1 MVRPGQ
7 IYKISANIL
16 QARLQ
21 MTIRASISCNGV
33 EIADVSQEVKEGV
46 PEILNMRVPATTV
59 PGDYKLRV
67 EGLYLDTP
75 FGGRAFVNETQL
87 TFSKRFMTIFIQ
99 MDKPVYMQGQ
109 TVRFRV
115 IPINIEL
122 KAFGRAIDVYVLDPN
137 RRIMK
142 RWLSRQSNFG
152 TVSLQYQM
160 SDQPLFGE
168 WYIRVEA
175 LGQIEETQFLV
186 EEYYQTR
193 YEVNVTMPAFF
204 FNTDQFI
211 YGRIM
216 ANYTSG
222 APVRGNLTLKA
233 TVRPIPQY
241 RPRYYTQGQFN
252 NRGQFGIP
260 SGYGQ
265 NQYTRVNP
273 VYPYTYNDSYNQQ
286 QQNDFGP
293 TTVDE
298 YGRVIPQ
305 ENHYLP
311 GQPNQVD
318 QPDWWYDPQ
327 KVFTRMFNFDEKYPF
342 WMPKPDPTQYAIE
355 HSNNPNPNYNTYTT
369 TSSYSGYYNN
379 PNYDQLPYLRF
390 FNGTYNFKY
399 PMSELAQLVPTL
411 DGVEVI
417 ITASVG
423 DPFLDDVIEGYSIA
437 RIFNSSLA
445 VTFLGGTPQVFKP
458 SMPFDVYMAVSY
470 HDGSPLPEWQARG
483 VSLQVHVQIE
493 GRGGGIE
500 PQQPQLVPGH
510 DAVWHLKLDLYKLLR
525 LQNDPN
531 YRDVLNSITG
541 VRLSA
546 QLVDAVGS
554 HANADVHFIAHYSAN
569 NQHIR
574 IATSTTDAR
583 VGEYVIFHVQSNFY
597 MEYFNYV
604 VMSKGIILTS
614 GQENMQEGVRTFAVT
629 VSAEMAPVATALV
642 WSADRRGA
650 VLADSLTFPVNGI
663 SRNNFTVFINNR
675 KHRTGERVEVA
686 IYGEPGSYV
695 GLSALDNAFY
705 TMQAGN
711 ELSYAKVPIAYIH
724 LRRARRLRGAVRARQ
739 RLLHHAGRQRALL
752 RQGTHCLHTS
762 TASPAPT
769 WGCPRSTTP
778 STPCRPATSSPT
790 PRYPLLTY
798 IYGEPGA
805 YVGLSALDNAFYTMQ
820 AGNEL
825 SYAKVPIAYIHL
837 RRARRLRGAVRARQ
851 RLLHHAG
858 RQRALLRQGTHC
870 LHTSTASPAPTWGC
884 PRSTTP
890 STPCRP
896 ATSSPTPRYPLL
908 TYIYGEPGAYV
919 GLSAL
924 DNAFYTM
931 QAGNELSYAKVIR
944 KMSYFDEATNGTFA
958 YTWRSHAGDADQL
971 VYFPS
976 STFGIDANRTFE
988 YAGLVV
994 FSDVPVTRRY
1004 SNCNSS
1010 LGLGEC
1016 LEGGCYSLSKR
1027 CDGIFDCSDHTD
1039 EANCEHDPSFSL
1051 RHFRKFRFNRVQ
1063 RQYDNVWLWR
1073 DVNIGPHGRYVFTV
1087 DVPQIPAHWTVSA
1100 FSMSPSLGLGML
1112 TEPKHYSGVLPFF
1125 IKVEGP
1131 DRCRQGEQ
1139 VGLRVV
1145 VFNYQAQDIEA
1156 VVVLSASPDYKFV
1169 HVEENGIVRSYNP
1182 RTSFG
1187 EHQFFVYIVSGDA
1200 ATVYVPVVPTRLGDV
1215 HVHLH
1220 ASTLMGQ
1227 HHYVKKICVEADGLP
1242 QYRHQSVLLDLSN
1255 RAYVFQYMHVNVT
1268 ESPIITYEVD
1278 RYYVYG
1284 SNKARI
1290 SIVGDVVGPLF
1301 PTMPVNATS
1310 LLDLPMDSAEQNM
1323 FSFAAN
1329 MYLTLYMRLIN
1340 QRNRTLE
1347 RDAFYHMNILY
1358 QRQLSFMKPDGSFS
1372 LFRSDW
1378 NQSASSVW
1386 LTSFCA
1392 KIFQDASFNEWENFI
1407 YIDPEVISMAVSWVL
1422 DHQTP
1427 EGAFYEVTWL
1437 PNRNDNTTIVVPKNS
1452 SLYREAFGHAGWNDP
1467 SAVEVN
1473 NTIVMQ
1479 RNITLTA
1486 QVVITL
1492 ETVKNLKDVGVSEG
1506 LSARVSSAQQRGIR
1520 WLERHLRLLSE
1531 VREAYALAL
1540 VAHALTFS
1548 KAPSSEHAYRL
1559 LLRLARYEGKCSPR
1573 SPAAGA
1579 PPRARLPPAAAPGA
1593 LRGAPRALLQQA
1605 PPPEHAYRLLLR
1617 LARYEGKCSPRSP
1630 AAGAPPRARLPP
1642 AAAPGALRGAPRA
1655 LLQQAPPP
1663 EHAYR
1668 LLLRL
1673 ARYEGKCSPRS
1684 PAAGAP
1690 PPSTPTA
1697 CCCAWRATRVS
1708 APRALLQQAPPPRAR
1723 LPPAAAPGALR
1734 GRPPPEHAYR
1744 LLLRLARYEGKC
1756 SPRSPA
1762 AGAPPPSTP
1771 TACCCAWRATRV
1783 SAPRAL
1789 LQQAP
1794 PPAHAYR
1801 LLLRL
1806 ARYEGKCSPR
1816 SPAAGAPPRARLPP
1830 AAAPGALRGRP
1841 PPEHA
1846 YRLLLR
1852 LARYEGKCSPRSP
1865 AAGAPPPSPP
1875 TACCCAW
1882 RATRVSAPRALLQQA
1897 PPPEHAYRLLLRLAR
1912 YEGGLVYWGKEPVP
1926 QPPYKME
1933 NQKPFLLPRLPYK
1946 YDSNNIAATAYAL
1959 LACMDHQDNNEPIV
1973 MWLNAQRLKD
1983 GGWASTQDTYVALR
1997 ALLEYTNRKRL
2008 RDVSSLSISVDAVAL
2023 PGATRTLLV
2032 RNDNLAHMQFIDI
2045 PEAWGTVKVT
2055 ARGAG
2060 YAILQM
2066 SVQYNVDIARFVT
2079 PPARA
2084 LLLARGLA
2092 PLLRTEPVAH
2102 RVPGLRQVLLN
2113 HFMCHIFPTSGRV
2126 GSWTLLD
2133 ESPRSG
2139 MSVLEV
2145 GVPTGYMIQQQKLDA
2160 YVLSRRV
2167 PTLQRAKYLP
2177 TKILFYFEYLSQEPT
2192 CVNFTIE
2199 RWFPVANMS
2208 RYLPMR
2214 VYDYYA
2220 PERFNESIFDALP
2233 TYLLNICEVCGSSQC
2248 PYCAIYN
2255 AASPPSPLTLLRLLL
2270 LAALLLLR

>member
-1 MVRPGQ
+1 MNLLLLTYILCTTVLQLCSSQDYASPTYNPDTSQPNPTNDYLNPDQRYENPYDPKRRYQNRNQNPYDPNQSQYDPNRSQFGTDQRFNQYENRNQDINYNPNQYSSDVTQRPAWDSGRTYSTSYKGAALEHDSVIINEATYFIVASRMVRPGQ

-16 QARLQ
+16 EARMQ

-33 EIADVSQEVKEGV
+33 EIADVNQRVKEGV

-59 PGDYKLRV
+59 PGEYKLRV

-87 TFSKRFMTIFIQ
+87 SFSRRFMTIFIQ

-115 IPINIEL
+115 IPINTEL

-168 WYIRVEA
+168 WHIRVEA
-175 LGQIEETQFLV
+175 LGQIEEAQFLV

-204 FNTDQFI
+204 FNTETYI
-211 YGRIM
+211 HGRIM

-233 TVRPIPQY
+233 TIRPIPQY
-241 RPRYYTQGQFN
+241 RPRYYSQGQFN

-260 SGYGQ
+260 TGYGST
-265 NQYTRVNP
+265 QYTRVHPN
-273 VYPYTYNDSYNQQ
+273 YPYGYNNESNYQQ
-286 QQNDFGP
+286 QYDYGNGQS
-293 TTVDE
+293 VIDE
-298 YGRVIPQ
+298 YGRVV
-305 ENHYLP
+305 NKDTRYLP
-311 GQPNQVD
+311 GQPNQLD
-318 QPDWWYDPQ
+318 QLDWWYDPQ
-327 KVFTRMFNFDEKYPF
+327 KVVTRMFNFDEKYPF
-342 WMPKPDPTQYAIE
+342 WMPKPDPTQYAID
-355 HSNNPNPNYNTYTT
+355 HNNINNNINSNQNNPNYNSYTT
-369 TSSYSGYYNN
+369 TSTYSNYYNN
-379 PNYDQLPYLRF
+379 PYYDQLPYLRF
-390 FNGTYNFKY
+390 FNGTYDFKY

-423 DPFLDDVIEGYSIA
+423 DPFLDEVIEGYSIA
-437 RIFNSSLA
+437 RIFNSSLQ

-458 SMPFDVYMAVSY
+458 AMPFDVYMVVSY
-470 HDGSPLPEWQARG
+470 HDGSRLPAWQARG
-483 VSLQVHVQIE
+483 VSLQVQLQLE
-493 GRGGGIE
+493 GRGGALD
-500 PQQPQLVPGH
+500 PQQPTLVPGH

-531 YRDVLNSITG
+531 YREVLNSITG

-546 QLVDAVGS
+546 QLSDAAGGRAS
-554 HANADVHFIAHYSAN
+554 ADVHFVAHYSAN
-569 NQHIR
+569 NHHIR
-574 IATSTTDAR
+574 ISTSTTDAR
-583 VGEYVIFHVQSNFY
+583 VGEYIIFHVQSNFY
-597 MEYFNYV
+597 MESFNYV

-614 GQENMQEGVRTFAVT
+614 GQEIMQEGVRTFAVS
-629 VSAEMAPVATALV
+629 VSAEMSPVATALV
-642 WSADRRGA
+642 WAAQRRA
-650 VLADSLTFPVNGI
+650 HVLADSLTFPVNGI

-686 IYGEPGSYV
+686 IYGEPGAYV
-695 GLSALDNAFY
+695 GLSGIDNTFY

-711 ELSYAKVPIAYIH
+711 EL
-724 LRRARRLRGAVRARQ
+724 
-739 RLLHHAGRQRALL
+739 
-752 RQGTHCLHTS
+752 T
-762 TASPAPT
+762 
-769 WGCPRSTTP
+769 
-778 STPCRPATSSPT
+778 
-790 PRYPLLTY
+790 
-798 IYGEPGA
+798 
-805 YVGLSALDNAFYTMQ
+805 
-820 AGNEL
+820 
-825 SYAKVPIAYIHL
+825 
-837 RRARRLRGAVRARQ
+837 
-851 RLLHHAG
+851 
-858 RQRALLRQGTHC
+858 
-870 LHTSTASPAPTWGC
+870 
-884 PRSTTP
+884 
-890 STPCRP
+890 
-896 ATSSPTPRYPLL
+896 
-908 TYIYGEPGAYV
+908 
-919 GLSAL
+919 
-924 DNAFYTM
+924 
-931 QAGNELSYAKVIR
+931 YAKVIS
-944 KMSYFDEATNGTFA
+944 KMSHFDESTNGTFA
-958 YTWRSHAGDADQL
+958 YTWRSHFGDADDL

-994 FSDVPVTRRY
+994 FSDVAVTRRY
-1004 SNCNSS
+1004 TTCNVSQ
-1010 LGLGEC
+1010 GYGEC
-1016 LEGGCYSLSKR
+1016 LEGGCYPLSKR
-1027 CDGIFDCSDHTD
+1027 CDGSYDCPDHTD
-1039 EANCEHDPSFSL
+1039 ESNCESDINKSFEL
-1051 RHFRKFRFNRVQ
+1051 THFRKFRFNRVQ

-1087 DVPQIPAHWTVSA
+1087 DVPQIPAHWIVSA
-1100 FSMSPSLGLGML
+1100 FSMSASRGLGML
-1112 TEPKHYSGVLPFF
+1112 TEPKRYIGVLPFF

-1131 DRCRQGEQ
+1131 DQCRQGEQ

-1145 VFNYQAQDIEA
+1145 VFNYQPQDIEA

-1200 ATVYVPVVPTRLGDV
+1200 ATVYVPVVATRLGDM
-1215 HVHLH
+1215 HVRLH

-1227 HHYVKKICVEADGLP
+1227 HHVVKKIRVEPDGLP

-1268 ESPIITYEVD
+1268 ETPIIPYEVD
-1278 RYYVYG
+1278 RYYVFG
-1284 SNKARI
+1284 SNRARI
-1290 SIVGDVVGPLF
+1290 SVVGDVVGPLF

-1347 RDAFYHMNILY
+1347 RDAFYHMNTLY

-1437 PNRNDNTTIVVPKNS
+1437 PNRNDNSTIVVPKNS
-1452 SLYREAFGHAGWNDP
+1452 TLYREAFGHAGWHDP

-1473 NTIVMQ
+1473 DSIIMQ
-1479 RNITLTA
+1479 RNLTLTA

-1492 ETVKNLKDVGVSEG
+1492 ETVKNLKDIGVREG
-1506 LSARVSSAQQRGIR
+1506 LSARVSSAQQRACR
-1520 WLERHLRLLSE
+1520 WLERHLRLLQERGS
-1531 VREAYALAL
+1531 AYALAL
-1540 VAHALTFS
+1540 VAHALTHA

-1559 LLRLARYEGKCSPR
+1559 LKRR
-1573 SPAAGA
+1573 
-1579 PPRARLPPAAAPGA
+1579 
-1593 LRGAPRALLQQA
+1593 Q
-1605 PPPEHAYRLLLR
+1605 
-1617 LARYEGKCSPRSP
+1617 
-1630 AAGAPPRARLPP
+1630 
-1642 AAAPGALRGAPRA
+1642 
-1655 LLQQAPPP
+1655 
-1663 EHAYR
+1663 
-1668 LLLRL
+1668 
-1673 ARYEGKCSPRS
+1673 
-1684 PAAGAP
+1684 
-1690 PPSTPTA
+1690 
-1697 CCCAWRATRVS
+1697 
-1708 APRALLQQAPPPRAR
+1708 
-1723 LPPAAAPGALR
+1723 
-1734 GRPPPEHAYR
+1734 
-1744 LLLRLARYEGKC
+1744 
-1756 SPRSPA
+1756 
-1762 AGAPPPSTP
+1762 
-1771 TACCCAWRATRV
+1771 
-1783 SAPRAL
+1783 
-1789 LQQAP
+1789 
-1794 PPAHAYR
+1794 
-1801 LLLRL
+1801 
-1806 ARYEGKCSPR
+1806 
-1816 SPAAGAPPRARLPP
+1816 
-1830 AAAPGALRGRP
+1830 
-1841 PPEHA
+1841 
-1846 YRLLLR
+1846 
-1852 LARYEGKCSPRSP
+1852 
-1865 AAGAPPPSPP
+1865 
-1875 TACCCAW
+1875 
-1882 RATRVSAPRALLQQA
+1882 
-1897 PPPEHAYRLLLRLAR
+1897 R
-1912 YEGGLVYWGKEPVP
+1912 YEGGLSYWGREPVP

-1933 NQKPFLLPRLPYK
+1933 NQKPFLLPRLPYR

-1959 LACMDHQDNNEPIV
+1959 LACMDHQDNNEAIV

-1983 GGWASTQDTYVALR
+1983 GGWASTQDTYIALR
-1997 ALLEYTNRKRL
+1997 ALIEYTNRKRL
-2008 RDVSSLSISVDAVAL
+2008 RDVSSLTVSVDAVAL
-2023 PGATRTLLV
+2023 SGETRTLYV
-2032 RNDNLAHMQFIDI
+2032 KNDNLAVMQYIDI

-2060 YAILQM
+2060 YALLQM
-2066 SVQYNVDIARFVT
+2066 SVQYNVDIARFQT
-2079 PPARA
+2079 PPPLRCFQLRA
-2084 LLLARGLA
+2084 
-2092 PLLRTEPVAH
+2092 AH
-2102 RVPGLRQVLLN
+2102 
-2113 HFMCHIFPTSGRV
+2113 HFHGRNQSHIEYQGCA
-2126 GSWTLLD
+2126 SWTLLE

-2139 MSVLEV
+2139 MAVMEV
-2145 GVPTGYMIQQQKLDA
+2145 GIPTGYMIQQQRLDA

-2177 TKILFYFEYLSQEPT
+2177 TKILFYFDYLSEEQT
-2192 CVNFTIE
+2192 CVNFTVE

-2208 RYLPMR
+2208 RYLPIR

-2255 AASPPSPLTLLRLLL
+2255 NALRSTVAAPLLL
-2270 LAALLLLR
+2270 IAVLVTLTRYLRPQAFFYGIS

>member
-1 MVRPGQ
+1 MITVLKLCTSQDYVQPTYDPDTSPRYSTNDYLNNDPKYENPYDPNRRYQNRNQNVYDPNRSTYDQDQRYNPDLKYNQNQYTPEVSSRPSWDSSRTFSTSYKAPLEHESLIINEATYFIVASRMVRPGQ

-33 EIADVSQEVKEGV
+33 EIADVSQGVKEGV

-59 PGDYKLRV
+59 PGDYKLRI

-75 FGGRAFVNETQL
+75 FGGRAFANETQL
-87 TFSKRFMTIFIQ
+87 TFSRRFMTIFIQ
-99 MDKPVYMQGQ
+99 MDKPVYMQSQ

-115 IPINIEL
+115 IPINTEL

-175 LGQIEETQFLV
+175 LGQTEETQFLV

-204 FNTDQFI
+204 FNTEPYI
-211 YGRIM
+211 HGRIM

-233 TVRPIPQY
+233 TIRPIPQY

-252 NRGQFGIP
+252 NRGQFGLTP
-260 SGYGQ
+260 GYGQ
-265 NQYTRVNP
+265 NQYTRVNTN
-273 VYPYTYNDSYNQQ
+273 YPYGYNDSSYQQ
-286 QQNDFGP
+286 QYEFGQ
-293 TTVDE
+293 TMVDE
-298 YGRVIPQ
+298 HGRVVDK
-305 ENHYLP
+305 ETHYIP
-311 GQPNQVD
+311 GQPNQLD

-327 KVFTRMFNFDEKYPF
+327 KVVSRTFNFDEKYPF
-342 WMPKPDPTQYAIE
+342 WVWKPDPTQYAIE
-355 HSNNPNPNYNTYTT
+355 HGSNTNNPNYNTYAT
-369 TSSYSGYYNN
+369 TSTYNYYN
-379 PNYDQLPYLRF
+379 PNYDQLPFLRY

-423 DPFLDDVIEGYSIA
+423 DPFLDEIIEGYSIA
-437 RIFNSSLA
+437 RIFNSSLS
-445 VTFLGGTPQVFKP
+445 VSFLGGTPQVFKP
-458 SMPFDVYMAVSY
+458 AMPFDVYMVVSY
-470 HDGSPLPEWQARG
+470 HDGSPLPAWQARG
-483 VSLQVHVQIE
+483 ISLQVFVQVE
-493 GRGGGIE
+493 GRGGGVE
-500 PQQPQLVPGH
+500 PQKPQLVPGH
-510 DAVWHLKLDLYKLLR
+510 DAVWHLKLDLYKVLH

-531 YRDVLNSITG
+531 YRDVLNGITG
-541 VRLSA
+541 VRLNA
-546 QLVDAVGS
+546 QLQDALGS
-554 HANADVHFIAHYSAN
+554 RATADMHFIAHHSAN

-583 VGEYVIFHVQSNFY
+583 VGEYIIFHVQSNFY
-597 MEYFNYV
+597 MESFNYV

-614 GQENMQEGVRTFAVT
+614 GQEIMQEGVRTFSVS
-629 VSAEMAPVATALV
+629 VSAEMAPVATVLV
-642 WSADRRGA
+642 WSAHRRGA

-663 SRNNFTVFINNR
+663 SRNNFTVYINNR

-686 IYGEPGSYV
+686 
-695 GLSALDNAFY
+695 
-705 TMQAGN
+705 
-711 ELSYAKVPIAYIH
+711 
-724 LRRARRLRGAVRARQ
+724 
-739 RLLHHAGRQRALL
+739 
-752 RQGTHCLHTS
+752 
-762 TASPAPT
+762 
-769 WGCPRSTTP
+769 
-778 STPCRPATSSPT
+778 
-790 PRYPLLTY
+790 

-825 SYAKVPIAYIHL
+825 
-837 RRARRLRGAVRARQ
+837 
-851 RLLHHAG
+851 
-858 RQRALLRQGTHC
+858 T
-870 LHTSTASPAPTWGC
+870 
-884 PRSTTP
+884 
-890 STPCRP
+890 
-896 ATSSPTPRYPLL
+896 
-908 TYIYGEPGAYV
+908 
-919 GLSAL
+919 
-924 DNAFYTM
+924 
-931 QAGNELSYAKVIR
+931 YAKVIS
-944 KMSYFDEATNGTFA
+944 KMSYFDESTNGTFA
-958 YTWRSHAGDADQL
+958 YTWRSHAGDADEL

-976 STFGIDANRTFE
+976 ATFGIDANRTFE

-994 FSDVPVTRRY
+994 FSDVPLPRRP
-1004 SNCNSS
+1004 SNCNAS
-1010 LGLGEC
+1010 LGVGEC
-1016 LEGGCYSLSKR
+1016 LEGGCYPLSKR
-1027 CDGIFDCSDHTD
+1027 CDGTYDCTDHTD
-1039 EANCEHDPSFSL
+1039 EANCDHDRSFELS
-1051 RHFRKFRFNRVQ
+1051 HFRKFRFNRVQ

-1073 DVNIGPHGRYVFTV
+1073 DVNIGPHGRYVFTI

-1100 FSMSPSLGLGML
+1100 FSMSASLGLGML
-1112 TEPKHYSGVLPFF
+1112 TEPKRYVGVLPFF

-1145 VFNYQAQDIEA
+1145 VFNYQQQDIEA

-1187 EHQFFVYIVSGDA
+1187 EHQFFVYIIAGDA
-1200 ATVYVPVVPTRLGDV
+1200 ATVYVPVVPTRLGDI
-1215 HVHLH
+1215 HVRLH
-1220 ASTLMGQ
+1220 ASTLIGQ
-1227 HHYVKKICVEADGLP
+1227 HHYVKKISVEADGLP

-1268 ESPIITYEVD
+1268 ESPILTYEVD
-1278 RYYVYG
+1278 RYYVFG
-1284 SNKARI
+1284 SNKARV
-1290 SIVGDVVGPLF
+1290 SVVGDVVGPLF

-1347 RDAFYHMNILY
+1347 NEAFYHMNTLY

-1422 DHQTP
+1422 EHQTP
-1427 EGAFYEVTWL
+1427 DGAFYEVTWL
-1437 PNRNDNTTIVVPKNS
+1437 PNRNDNSNFVVPKS
-1452 SLYREAFGHAGWNDP
+1452 SPAYIGAMSDPTSVQVND
-1467 SAVEVN
+1467 
-1473 NTIVMQ
+1473 TIVMQ

-1492 ETVKNLKDVGVSEG
+1492 EAVKNLKDIGVREG
-1506 LSARVSSAQQRGIR
+1506 LSAQVSSAQQRAFR
-1520 WLERHLRLLSE
+1520 WLERHLALLGE
-1531 VREAYALAL
+1531 LGDVYPLAVVAYAL
-1540 VAHALTFS
+1540 TIS
-1548 KAPSSEHAYRL
+1548 KAPSAEHAYRL
-1559 LLRLARYEGKCSPR
+1559 LKRLE
-1573 SPAAGA
+1573 
-1579 PPRARLPPAAAPGA
+1579 
-1593 LRGAPRALLQQA
+1593 
-1605 PPPEHAYRLLLR
+1605 
-1617 LARYEGKCSPRSP
+1617 
-1630 AAGAPPRARLPP
+1630 
-1642 AAAPGALRGAPRA
+1642 
-1655 LLQQAPPP
+1655 
-1663 EHAYR
+1663 
-1668 LLLRL
+1668 
-1673 ARYEGKCSPRS
+1673 
-1684 PAAGAP
+1684 
-1690 PPSTPTA
+1690 
-1697 CCCAWRATRVS
+1697 
-1708 APRALLQQAPPPRAR
+1708 
-1723 LPPAAAPGALR
+1723 
-1734 GRPPPEHAYR
+1734 
-1744 LLLRLARYEGKC
+1744 
-1756 SPRSPA
+1756 
-1762 AGAPPPSTP
+1762 
-1771 TACCCAWRATRV
+1771 
-1783 SAPRAL
+1783 
-1789 LQQAP
+1789 
-1794 PPAHAYR
+1794 
-1801 LLLRL
+1801 
-1806 ARYEGKCSPR
+1806 
-1816 SPAAGAPPRARLPP
+1816 
-1830 AAAPGALRGRP
+1830 
-1841 PPEHA
+1841 
-1846 YRLLLR
+1846 
-1852 LARYEGKCSPRSP
+1852 
-1865 AAGAPPPSPP
+1865 
-1875 TACCCAW
+1875 
-1882 RATRVSAPRALLQQA
+1882 
-1897 PPPEHAYRLLLRLAR
+1897 R

-1973 MWLNAQRLKD
+1973 MWLNSQRLKD
-1983 GGWASTQDTYVALR
+1983 GGWASTQDTYIALR
-1997 ALLEYTNRKRL
+1997 ALIDYTNRKRL
-2008 RDVSSLSISVDAVAL
+2008 RDVSALTVTVDAVAL
-2023 PGATRTLLV
+2023 RGDTRTLHV
-2032 RNDNLAHMQFIDI
+2032 DNDNLARMQSIDI

-2066 SVQYNVDIARFVT
+2066 SVQYNVDTPRFLT
-2079 PPARA
+2079 MPPVKSFSLISASRYYG
-2084 LLLARGLA
+2084 RN
-2092 PLLRTEPVAH
+2092 
-2102 RVPGLRQVLLN
+2102 QS
-2113 HFMCHIFPTSGRV
+2113 HIEFQTCA
-2126 GSWTLLD
+2126 SWTLTS

-2139 MSVLEV
+2139 MAVLEV
-2145 GVPTGYMIQQQKLDA
+2145 GVPTGYMIQQQRLDA
-2160 YVLSRRV
+2160 YVLSKRV
-2167 PTLQRAKYLP
+2167 TTLQRAKYTP
-2177 TKILFYFEYLSQEPT
+2177 TKIVFYFQYLSPEPT

-2208 RYLPMR
+2208 RYLPIR

-2220 PERFNESIFDALP
+2220 PERYNESIFDALP

-2255 AASPPSPLTLLRLLL
+2255 TAITYTVTLPLVIIAVL
-2270 LAALLLLR
+2270 LALKQHIPLVDLGAL

>member
-1 MVRPGQ
+1 MNLVILTYILSISVLQLCSSQDYVQPTYNPDVNQPSPTNDYLNNDPRYNNPYDPNRRYQNRNQNQYDPNRSQYDPNRGQYDPNRGQYDQDQRYNNQFENRSPDLNYNQNQYTPDITPRPSWDSGRTYSTSYKGAALEHDSVIINEATYFIVASKMVRPGQ

-33 EIADVSQEVKEGV
+33 EIADVSQGVKEGV

-87 TFSKRFMTIFIQ
+87 TFSRRFMTIFIQ

-115 IPINIEL
+115 IPINTEL
-122 KAFGRAIDVYVLDPN
+122 KAFGRAIDVFILDPN

-168 WYIRVEA
+168 WFIRVEA

-204 FNTDQFI
+204 FNTEPFI
-211 YGRIM
+211 HGRIM

-233 TVRPIPQY
+233 TVRPIPHY
-241 RPRYYTQGQFN
+241 RPRYYAHGQFN
-252 NRGQFGIP
+252 NRGQYGVT
-260 SGYGQ
+260 GYGQ

-273 VYPYTYNDSYNQQ
+273 NYPYAYNESGYPQYEY
-286 QQNDFGP
+286 GP
-293 TTVDE
+293 TDE
-298 YGRVIPQ
+298 FGRPL
-305 ENHYLP
+305 NTPRYLP
-311 GQPNQVD
+311 GQPNQLD

-327 KVFTRMFNFDEKYPF
+327 KVVTRMFNFDEKYPF

-355 HSNNPNPNYNTYTT
+355 HGSGVNNPNYNTYTT
-369 TSSYSGYYNN
+369 ASSSYNNNYYNN
-379 PNYDQLPYLRF
+379 PYYDQLPYLRF
-390 FNGTYNFKY
+390 FNGTYDFKY

-423 DPFLDDVIEGYSIA
+423 DPFLDEVIEGYSIA
-437 RIFNSSLA
+437 RIFNSSLQ
-445 VTFLGGTPQVFKP
+445 VSFLGGTPQVFKP
-458 SMPFDVYMAVSY
+458 AMPFDVYMVVSY
-470 HDGSPLPEWQARG
+470 HDGSPLPAWQARG
-483 VSLQVHVQIE
+483 VSLQVHVQVE
-493 GRGGGIE
+493 GRGGGVE
-500 PQQPQLVPGH
+500 PQQPRLVPGH

-531 YRDVLNSITG
+531 YREVLNSVTG

-554 HANADVHFIAHYSAN
+554 HATADMHFIAHYSAN

-574 IATSTTDAR
+574 IATSSTNAR

-597 MEYFNYV
+597 MEAFNYV

-614 GQENMQEGVRTFAVT
+614 GQENMGEGVHTFSVT
-629 VSAEMAPVATALV
+629 VSAEMSPVATVVV
-642 WSADRRGA
+642 WSADRRGH

-663 SRNNFTVFINNR
+663 SRNNFTVSINNR
-675 KHRTGERVEVA
+675 KHRTGERVEV
-686 IYGEPGSYV
+686 
-695 GLSALDNAFY
+695 
-705 TMQAGN
+705 M
-711 ELSYAKVPIAYIH
+711 
-724 LRRARRLRGAVRARQ
+724 
-739 RLLHHAGRQRALL
+739 
-752 RQGTHCLHTS
+752 
-762 TASPAPT
+762 
-769 WGCPRSTTP
+769 
-778 STPCRPATSSPT
+778 
-790 PRYPLLTY
+790 

-825 SYAKVPIAYIHL
+825 
-837 RRARRLRGAVRARQ
+837 
-851 RLLHHAG
+851 
-858 RQRALLRQGTHC
+858 T
-870 LHTSTASPAPTWGC
+870 
-884 PRSTTP
+884 
-890 STPCRP
+890 
-896 ATSSPTPRYPLL
+896 
-908 TYIYGEPGAYV
+908 
-919 GLSAL
+919 
-924 DNAFYTM
+924 
-931 QAGNELSYAKVIR
+931 YAKVIS

-958 YTWRSHAGDADQL
+958 YTWRSHEGDADEL

-988 YAGLVV
+988 FAGLVV

-1004 SNCNSS
+1004 SNCNAS
-1010 LGLGEC
+1010 LGLAEC
-1016 LEGGCYSLSKR
+1016 LEGGCYPASKR
-1027 CDGIFDCSDHTD
+1027 CDGNYDCPDHTD
-1039 EANCEHDPSFSL
+1039 ESNCDNDRSFELS
-1051 RHFRKFRFNRVQ
+1051 HFRKFRFNRVQ

-1087 DVPQIPAHWTVSA
+1087 DVPQVPAHWTVSA
-1100 FSMSPSLGLGML
+1100 FSMSPSRGVGML
-1112 TEPKHYSGVLPFF
+1112 TEPIRYVGVLPFF

-1145 VFNYQAQDIEA
+1145 VFNYQPQDIEA

-1200 ATVYVPVVPTRLGDV
+1200 AMVYVPVVPTRLGDV
-1215 HVHLH
+1215 HVRLH

-1227 HHYVKKICVEADGLP
+1227 HHYVKKISVEPDGLP

-1278 RYYVYG
+1278 RYYVFG
-1284 SNKARI
+1284 SNKARV

-1422 DHQTP
+1422 EHQTP

-1437 PNRNDNTTIVVPKNS
+1437 PNRNDNSTIVVPKNS
-1452 SLYREAFGHAGWNDP
+1452 SLYREAFGHTGWHDP

-1492 ETVKNLKDVGVSEG
+1492 ETVKNLKDIGVREG

-1531 VREAYALAL
+1531 VREPYALAL
-1540 VAHALTFS
+1540 VAHALTAS
-1548 KAPSSEHAYRL
+1548 KAPSSEHAFRL
-1559 LLRLARYEGKCSPR
+1559 LKRLQRN
-1573 SPAAGA
+1573 
-1579 PPRARLPPAAAPGA
+1579 
-1593 LRGAPRALLQQA
+1593 
-1605 PPPEHAYRLLLR
+1605 
-1617 LARYEGKCSPRSP
+1617 
-1630 AAGAPPRARLPP
+1630 
-1642 AAAPGALRGAPRA
+1642 
-1655 LLQQAPPP
+1655 
-1663 EHAYR
+1663 
-1668 LLLRL
+1668 
-1673 ARYEGKCSPRS
+1673 
-1684 PAAGAP
+1684 
-1690 PPSTPTA
+1690 
-1697 CCCAWRATRVS
+1697 
-1708 APRALLQQAPPPRAR
+1708 
-1723 LPPAAAPGALR
+1723 
-1734 GRPPPEHAYR
+1734 
-1744 LLLRLARYEGKC
+1744 
-1756 SPRSPA
+1756 
-1762 AGAPPPSTP
+1762 
-1771 TACCCAWRATRV
+1771 
-1783 SAPRAL
+1783 
-1789 LQQAP
+1789 
-1794 PPAHAYR
+1794 
-1801 LLLRL
+1801 
-1806 ARYEGKCSPR
+1806 
-1816 SPAAGAPPRARLPP
+1816 
-1830 AAAPGALRGRP
+1830 
-1841 PPEHA
+1841 
-1846 YRLLLR
+1846 
-1852 LARYEGKCSPRSP
+1852 
-1865 AAGAPPPSPP
+1865 
-1875 TACCCAW
+1875 
-1882 RATRVSAPRALLQQA
+1882 
-1897 PPPEHAYRLLLRLAR
+1897 
-1912 YEGGLVYWGKEPVP
+1912 EGGLVYWGKEPVP
-1926 QPPYKME
+1926 QPPFKME

-1983 GGWASTQDTYVALR
+1983 GGWASTQDTYISLR
-1997 ALLEYTNRKRL
+1997 ALIEYTNRKRL
-2008 RDVSSLSISVDAVAL
+2008 RDVSSLTVKVDAVAL
-2023 PGATRTLLV
+2023 AGATRTLYV

-2045 PEAWGTVKVT
+2045 PEAWGTVKVE

-2060 YAILQM
+2060 YAVLQL

-2079 PPARA
+2079 APP
-2084 LLLARGLA
+2084 
-2092 PLLRTEPVAH
+2092 
-2102 RVPGLRQVLLN
+2102 VPCFSLVSN
-2113 HFMCHIFPTSGRV
+2113 HHFYGRNQSHIEFQGCA
-2126 GSWTLLD
+2126 SWTLVE

-2139 MSVLEV
+2139 MAVLEV
-2145 GVPTGYMIQQQKLDA
+2145 GVPTGYMIQQQRLDA

-2177 TKILFYFEYLSQEPT
+2177 TKILFYFDYLSPEPT

-2255 AASPPSPLTLLRLLL
+2255 SALRTTLATPLLL
-2270 LAALLLLR
+2270 ITVLLAIRYIRFELGNS

>member
-1 MVRPGQ
+1 MNLLFLTYILSTTVLKLCSSQDYASPTYNPDISQTNPTNDYLNPDPKYDNPYDPNRRYQNRNQNDPTQQYDPNRPYDPNRSQYDPSRSQYDTNRNQYEADRRYNQDVNYNSNQYTPDNTPRPWDSSRTYSTSFKGAPLEHESVIINEATYFIVASRMVRPGQ

-16 QARLQ
+16 QARMQ

-33 EIADVSQEVKEGV
+33 EITDVNQRVKEGV
-46 PEILNMRVPATTV
+46 PEILNMRVPPTTV

-75 FGGRAFVNETQL
+75 FGGRAFINESQL
-87 TFSKRFMTIFIQ
+87 TFSRRFMTIFIQ

-115 IPINIEL
+115 IPINTEL
-122 KAFGRAIDVYVLDPN
+122 KAFGRAIDVFILDPN

-204 FNTDQFI
+204 FNTEPFI
-211 YGRIM
+211 HGRIM

-233 TVRPIPQY
+233 TIRPIPQY

-252 NRGQFGIP
+252 NRGQFGVA
-260 SGYGQ
+260 SGYGT
-265 NQYTRVNP
+265 NQYTRVRQNP
-273 VYPYTYNDSYNQQ
+273 YNYNNNYNDSYQQQYDKNYQQ
-286 QQNDFGP
+286 QQYDNYGQ
-293 TTVDE
+293 TMVDE
-298 YGRVIPQ
+298 FGRPVNT
-305 ENHYLP
+305 ETRYLP
-311 GQPNQVD
+311 GQPNQLE
-318 QPDWWYDPQ
+318 QPDWWYDQQ
-327 KVFTRMFNFDEKYPF
+327 KVVTRMFNFDEKYPF
-342 WMPKPDPTQYAIE
+342 WMPKPDPTQYAID
-355 HSNNPNPNYNTYTT
+355 HNSNVNNPNYNTYTT
-369 TSSYSGYYNN
+369 TSSYNNYYSN
-379 PNYDQLPYLRF
+379 PYYDQLPYLRF
-390 FNGTYNFKY
+390 FNGTYDFKY
-399 PMSELAQLVPTL
+399 PMSELSQLVPTL

-423 DPFLDDVIEGYSIA
+423 DPFLDEVIEGYSIA
-437 RIFNSSLA
+437 RIFNSSLQ

-458 SMPFDVYMAVSY
+458 AMPFDVYMVVSY
-470 HDGSPLPEWQARG
+470 HDGSPLPAWQARG
-483 VSLQVHVQIE
+483 VSLQVHVQVE
-493 GRGGGIE
+493 GRGGAVD
-500 PQQPQLVPGH
+500 PQQPALVPGS

-531 YRDVLNSITG
+531 YREVLNSITG

-554 HANADVHFIAHYSAN
+554 HATADVHFVAHYSAN

-574 IATSTTDAR
+574 ISTSTTDAR
-583 VGEYVIFHVQSNFY
+583 VGEYIIFHVQSNFY
-597 MEYFNYV
+597 MESFNYV

-614 GQENMQEGVRTFAVT
+614 GLEIMQEGVCTFAVT
-629 VSAEMAPVATALV
+629 VSAEMAPVATVLV
-642 WSADRRGA
+642 WAAPRRA
-650 VLADSLTFPVNGI
+650 TVLADSLTFPVNGI

-686 IYGEPGSYV
+686 IYGEPGAYV
-695 GLSALDNAFY
+695 GLSGIDNTFY

-711 ELSYAKVPIAYIH
+711 EL
-724 LRRARRLRGAVRARQ
+724 
-739 RLLHHAGRQRALL
+739 
-752 RQGTHCLHTS
+752 T
-762 TASPAPT
+762 
-769 WGCPRSTTP
+769 
-778 STPCRPATSSPT
+778 
-790 PRYPLLTY
+790 
-798 IYGEPGA
+798 
-805 YVGLSALDNAFYTMQ
+805 
-820 AGNEL
+820 
-825 SYAKVPIAYIHL
+825 
-837 RRARRLRGAVRARQ
+837 
-851 RLLHHAG
+851 
-858 RQRALLRQGTHC
+858 
-870 LHTSTASPAPTWGC
+870 
-884 PRSTTP
+884 
-890 STPCRP
+890 
-896 ATSSPTPRYPLL
+896 
-908 TYIYGEPGAYV
+908 
-919 GLSAL
+919 
-924 DNAFYTM
+924 
-931 QAGNELSYAKVIR
+931 YAKVIS
-944 KMSYFDEATNGTFA
+944 KMSHFGESTNGTFA
-958 YTWRSHAGDADQL
+958 YTWRSHFGDADDL

-988 YAGLVV
+988 YAGLIV

-1004 SNCNSS
+1004 TTCNVSQ
-1010 LGLGEC
+1010 GFGEC
-1016 LEGGCYSLSKR
+1016 LEGGCFPLAKQ
-1027 CDGIFDCSDHTD
+1027 CDGVYDCPDHTD
-1039 EANCEHDPSFSL
+1039 ESNCETDINKSFEL
-1051 RHFRKFRFNRVQ
+1051 THFRKFRFNRVQ

-1087 DVPQIPAHWTVSA
+1087 DVPQIPAHWIVSA

-1112 TEPKHYSGVLPFF
+1112 TEPKRYIGVLPFF

-1131 DRCRQGEQ
+1131 EQCRQGEQ

-1145 VFNYQAQDIEA
+1145 VFNYQPQDIEA
-1156 VVVLSASPDYKFV
+1156 VVVLAASPDYKFV

-1187 EHQFFVYIVSGDA
+1187 EHQFFVYITSGDA
-1200 ATVYVPVVPTRLGDV
+1200 ATVYVPVVPTRLGDI
-1215 HVHLH
+1215 HVRLH

-1227 HHYVKKICVEADGLP
+1227 HHYVKKITVEPDGLP

-1268 ESPIITYEVD
+1268 ETPIIPYEVD
-1278 RYYVYG
+1278 RYYVFG
-1284 SNKARI
+1284 SNRARI

-1310 LLDLPMDSAEQNM
+1310 LLHLPMDSAEQNM

-1347 RDAFYHMNILY
+1347 KEAFYHMNILY

-1427 EGAFYEVTWL
+1427 DGAFYEVTWM
-1437 PNRNDNTTIVVPKNS
+1437 PNRNDNSTIVVPKNS
-1452 SLYREAFGHAGWNDP
+1452 TLYREAFGHAGWSDP

-1473 NTIVMQ
+1473 NSIIMQ

-1492 ETVKNLKDVGVSEG
+1492 ETVKNLKDIGVREG

-1520 WLERHLRLLSE
+1520 WLERHLRLLDECGSP
-1531 VREAYALAL
+1531 YALAL
-1540 VAHALTFS
+1540 VAHALTHA
-1548 KAPSSEHAYRL
+1548 KAPSSEHAFRL
-1559 LLRLARYEGKCSPR
+1559 LKRR
-1573 SPAAGA
+1573 
-1579 PPRARLPPAAAPGA
+1579 
-1593 LRGAPRALLQQA
+1593 Q
-1605 PPPEHAYRLLLR
+1605 
-1617 LARYEGKCSPRSP
+1617 
-1630 AAGAPPRARLPP
+1630 
-1642 AAAPGALRGAPRA
+1642 
-1655 LLQQAPPP
+1655 
-1663 EHAYR
+1663 
-1668 LLLRL
+1668 
-1673 ARYEGKCSPRS
+1673 
-1684 PAAGAP
+1684 
-1690 PPSTPTA
+1690 
-1697 CCCAWRATRVS
+1697 
-1708 APRALLQQAPPPRAR
+1708 
-1723 LPPAAAPGALR
+1723 
-1734 GRPPPEHAYR
+1734 
-1744 LLLRLARYEGKC
+1744 
-1756 SPRSPA
+1756 
-1762 AGAPPPSTP
+1762 
-1771 TACCCAWRATRV
+1771 
-1783 SAPRAL
+1783 
-1789 LQQAP
+1789 
-1794 PPAHAYR
+1794 
-1801 LLLRL
+1801 
-1806 ARYEGKCSPR
+1806 
-1816 SPAAGAPPRARLPP
+1816 
-1830 AAAPGALRGRP
+1830 
-1841 PPEHA
+1841 
-1846 YRLLLR
+1846 
-1852 LARYEGKCSPRSP
+1852 
-1865 AAGAPPPSPP
+1865 
-1875 TACCCAW
+1875 
-1882 RATRVSAPRALLQQA
+1882 
-1897 PPPEHAYRLLLRLAR
+1897 R
-1912 YEGGLVYWGKEPVP
+1912 YEGGLSYWGQEPVP

-1973 MWLNAQRLKD
+1973 MWLNSQRLQD
-1983 GGWASTQDTYVALR
+1983 GGWASTQDTYIALR
-1997 ALLEYTNRKRL
+1997 ALIEYTNRKRL
-2008 RDVSSLSISVDAVAL
+2008 RDVSSLSVAVDAVAL
-2023 PGATRTLLV
+2023 AGDTRTLHV
-2032 RNDNLAHMQFIDI
+2032 RNDNLAVMQFVDI
-2045 PEAWGTVKVT
+2045 PSAWGTVKVT

-2060 YAILQM
+2060 YAILQL
-2066 SVQYNVDIARFVT
+2066 SVQYNVDTPRFQT
-2079 PPARA
+2079 PPPARCFS
-2084 LLLARGLA
+2084 LLASHHYYGRN
-2092 PLLRTEPVAH
+2092 
-2102 RVPGLRQVLLN
+2102 QS
-2113 HFMCHIFPTSGRV
+2113 HIHV
-2126 GSWTLLD
+2126 QACASWTMLE

-2139 MSVLEV
+2139 MAVLEV
-2145 GVPTGYMIQQQKLDA
+2145 GVPTGYMLQQQRLDA

-2167 PTLQRAKYLP
+2167 PTLQRAKYTP
-2177 TKILFYFEYLSQEPT
+2177 TKVLFYFDYLSEEQT

-2255 AASPPSPLTLLRLLL
+2255 NALRTALATPLLL
-2270 LAALLLLR
+2270 VAVIVTLTRYLRPYHDLYGIS

>member
-1 MVRPGQ
+1 MNLLLLTYILSTTVLELCSSQDYASPTYNPDVSQTNPTNDYLNPDPKYDNPYDPNRRYQNRNQNFPNQQYDPNRPYDPNRSQYDPNRGQYDPSRPQYDQDQRYNQFENRNPDVNYNLNQYTPDNTPRPSWDTSRTYSTSFKGAPLEHDSVIINEATYFIVASKMVRPGQ

-16 QARLQ
+16 QARMQ

-33 EIADVSQEVKEGV
+33 EIADVNQRVKEGV
-46 PEILNMRVPATTV
+46 PEILNMRVPPTTV

-75 FGGRAFVNETQL
+75 FGGRAFVNESQL
-87 TFSKRFMTIFIQ
+87 MFSRRFMTIFIQ

-115 IPINIEL
+115 IPINTEL
-122 KAFGRAIDVYVLDPN
+122 KAFGRAIDVYILDPN
-137 RRIMK
+137 GRIMK

-168 WYIRVEA
+168 WSIRVEA
-175 LGQIEETQFLV
+175 LGQIEETTFLV

-204 FNTDQFI
+204 FNTEPFI
-211 YGRIM
+211 HGRIM

-233 TVRPIPQY
+233 TIRPIPQY

-252 NRGQFGIP
+252 NRGQFGVP
-260 SGYGQ
+260 AGYGG
-265 NQYTRVNP
+265 NQYTRVRQNP
-273 VYPYTYNDSYNQQ
+273 YNNNYNSGYNNGYNDSNYQQ
-286 QQNDFGP
+286 QQYDTNYGQSYI
-293 TTVDE
+293 DE
-298 YGRVIPQ
+298 YGRVVNKEPRYI
-305 ENHYLP
+305 P
-311 GQPNQVD
+311 GQPNQLE

-327 KVFTRMFNFDEKYPF
+327 KVVTRMFNFDEKYPF
-342 WMPKPDPTQYAIE
+342 WMPKPDPTQYAID
-355 HSNNPNPNYNTYTT
+355 HSNNNNPNYNTYTT
-369 TSSYSGYYNN
+369 TTTYNNYYNN
-379 PNYDQLPYLRF
+379 PYYDQLPYLRF
-390 FNGTYNFKY
+390 FNGTYDFKY

-423 DPFLDDVIEGYSIA
+423 DPFLDEVIEGYSIA
-437 RIFNSSLA
+437 RIFNSSLQ

-458 SMPFDVYMAVSY
+458 SMPFDVYMVVSY
-470 HDGSPLPEWQARG
+470 HDGSPLPSWQARG
-483 VSLQVHVQIE
+483 VSLQVHVVVE
-493 GRGGGIE
+493 GRGGAVE
-500 PQQPQLVPGH
+500 PQQPTLVPGH

-525 LQNDPN
+525 LQSDPN
-531 YRDVLNSITG
+531 YREVLNSVTG

-554 HANADVHFIAHYSAN
+554 HAAADVHFVAHYSAN

-583 VGEYVIFHVQSNFY
+583 VGEYIIFHVQSNFY
-597 MEYFNYV
+597 MESFNYV

-614 GQENMQEGVRTFAVT
+614 GQEIMQEGVRTFAVT
-629 VSAEMAPVATALV
+629 VSAEMAPVATVLV
-642 WSADRRGA
+642 WSAQRRGH

-686 IYGEPGSYV
+686 IYGEPGAYV
-695 GLSALDNAFY
+695 GLSAIDNTFY

-711 ELSYAKVPIAYIH
+711 EL
-724 LRRARRLRGAVRARQ
+724 
-739 RLLHHAGRQRALL
+739 
-752 RQGTHCLHTS
+752 T
-762 TASPAPT
+762 
-769 WGCPRSTTP
+769 
-778 STPCRPATSSPT
+778 
-790 PRYPLLTY
+790 
-798 IYGEPGA
+798 
-805 YVGLSALDNAFYTMQ
+805 
-820 AGNEL
+820 
-825 SYAKVPIAYIHL
+825 
-837 RRARRLRGAVRARQ
+837 
-851 RLLHHAG
+851 
-858 RQRALLRQGTHC
+858 
-870 LHTSTASPAPTWGC
+870 
-884 PRSTTP
+884 
-890 STPCRP
+890 
-896 ATSSPTPRYPLL
+896 
-908 TYIYGEPGAYV
+908 
-919 GLSAL
+919 
-924 DNAFYTM
+924 
-931 QAGNELSYAKVIR
+931 YAKVIS
-944 KMSYFDEATNGTFA
+944 KMSHFDESTNGTFQ
-958 YTWRSHAGDADQL
+958 YTWRSHFGDADDL

-988 YAGLVV
+988 YAGLLV
-994 FSDVPVTRRY
+994 FSDVAVTRRY
-1004 SNCNSS
+1004 STCNVSQ
-1010 LGLGEC
+1010 GYGEC
-1016 LEGGCYSLSKR
+1016 LEGGCYPLSKR
-1027 CDGIFDCSDHTD
+1027 CDGAYDCPDHTD
-1039 EANCEHDPSFSL
+1039 EANCENDFHKSFEL
-1051 RHFRKFRFNRVQ
+1051 THFRKFRFNRVQ

-1087 DVPQIPAHWTVSA
+1087 DVPQIPAHWIVSA

-1112 TEPKHYSGVLPFF
+1112 TEPKQYVGVLPFF

-1131 DRCRQGEQ
+1131 EQCRQGEQ

-1145 VFNYQAQDIEA
+1145 VFNYQPQDIEA
-1156 VVVLSASPDYKFV
+1156 VVVLAASPDYKFV

-1187 EHQFFVYIVSGDA
+1187 EHQFFVYISAGDA
-1200 ATVYVPVVPTRLGDV
+1200 ATVHVPVVATRLGDI
-1215 HVHLH
+1215 HVRLH
-1220 ASTLMGQ
+1220 AATLMGQ
-1227 HHYVKKICVEADGLP
+1227 HHYVKKINVQPDGLP

-1268 ESPIITYEVD
+1268 ETPIIPYEVD
-1278 RYYVYG
+1278 RYYVFG

-1301 PTMPVNATS
+1301 PTMPVNASS
-1310 LLDLPMDSAEQNM
+1310 LLHLPMDSAEQNM

-1407 YIDPEVISMAVSWVL
+1407 YIDPEVISTAVSWVL

-1437 PNRNDNTTIVVPKNS
+1437 PNRNDNATIVVPKNS
-1452 SLYREAFGHAGWNDP
+1452 SLYREAFSNTGWHDP
-1467 SAVEVN
+1467 SAIEVN
-1473 NTIVMQ
+1473 DSIIMQ

-1492 ETVKNLKDVGVSEG
+1492 ETVKNLKDIGVREG
-1506 LSARVSSAQQRGIR
+1506 LSARVSSAQQRGVR
-1520 WLERHLRLLSE
+1520 WLERHLRLLHEHGDPYS
-1531 VREAYALAL
+1531 LAL
-1540 VAHALTFS
+1540 VAHALTYS

-1559 LLRLARYEGKCSPR
+1559 LKRR
-1573 SPAAGA
+1573 
-1579 PPRARLPPAAAPGA
+1579 
-1593 LRGAPRALLQQA
+1593 Q
-1605 PPPEHAYRLLLR
+1605 
-1617 LARYEGKCSPRSP
+1617 
-1630 AAGAPPRARLPP
+1630 
-1642 AAAPGALRGAPRA
+1642 
-1655 LLQQAPPP
+1655 
-1663 EHAYR
+1663 
-1668 LLLRL
+1668 
-1673 ARYEGKCSPRS
+1673 
-1684 PAAGAP
+1684 
-1690 PPSTPTA
+1690 
-1697 CCCAWRATRVS
+1697 
-1708 APRALLQQAPPPRAR
+1708 
-1723 LPPAAAPGALR
+1723 
-1734 GRPPPEHAYR
+1734 
-1744 LLLRLARYEGKC
+1744 
-1756 SPRSPA
+1756 
-1762 AGAPPPSTP
+1762 
-1771 TACCCAWRATRV
+1771 
-1783 SAPRAL
+1783 
-1789 LQQAP
+1789 
-1794 PPAHAYR
+1794 
-1801 LLLRL
+1801 
-1806 ARYEGKCSPR
+1806 
-1816 SPAAGAPPRARLPP
+1816 
-1830 AAAPGALRGRP
+1830 
-1841 PPEHA
+1841 
-1846 YRLLLR
+1846 
-1852 LARYEGKCSPRSP
+1852 
-1865 AAGAPPPSPP
+1865 
-1875 TACCCAW
+1875 
-1882 RATRVSAPRALLQQA
+1882 
-1897 PPPEHAYRLLLRLAR
+1897 R
-1912 YEGGLVYWGKEPVP
+1912 YEGGLSYWGKEPVP

-1973 MWLNAQRLKD
+1973 MWLNSQRLQD
-1983 GGWASTQDTYVALR
+1983 GGWASTQDTYIALR
-1997 ALLEYTNRKRL
+1997 ALIEYTNRKRL
-2008 RDVSSLSISVDAVAL
+2008 RDVSSLTVSVDAVAL
-2023 PGATRTLLV
+2023 SGETRTLHV
-2032 RNDNLAHMQFIDI
+2032 KNDNLAVMQFIDI

-2066 SVQYNVDIARFVT
+2066 SVQYNVDIARFQT
-2079 PPARA
+2079 PP
-2084 LLLARGLA
+2084 
-2092 PLLRTEPVAH
+2092 PVNCFSLVSSH
-2102 RVPGLRQVLLN
+2102 
-2113 HFMCHIFPTSGRV
+2113 HFYGRNQSHIEFQGCA
-2126 GSWTLLD
+2126 SWTLTQ

-2139 MSVLEV
+2139 MAVLEV

-2160 YVLSRRV
+2160 YVLARKV
-2167 PTLQRAKYLP
+2167 PTLQRAKYLT
-2177 TKILFYFEYLSQEPT
+2177 TKILFYFDYLSEEPT

-2255 AASPPSPLTLLRLLL
+2255 NARHLTLATPLLL
-2270 LAALLLLR
+2270 IAVILTVARYIRPQVSLFGIS